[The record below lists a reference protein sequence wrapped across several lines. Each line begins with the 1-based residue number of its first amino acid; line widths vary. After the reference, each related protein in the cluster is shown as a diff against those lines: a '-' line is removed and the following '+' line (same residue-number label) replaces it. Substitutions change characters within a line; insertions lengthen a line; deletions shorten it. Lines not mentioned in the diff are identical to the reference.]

1 MVLEKMEGRSRGN
14 EYEGTLG
21 APNDLPGFP
30 RTDRSGLMTFTQ
42 GALNRVNCS
51 FFPALHE

>member
-1 MVLEKMEGRSRGN
+1 MVFETMEGRSRGN
-14 EYEGTLG
+14 EHEGTLG

-30 RTDRSGLMTFTQ
+30 RTDRFGLIIFTQ